1 MSLYSSLDIR
11 FADPI
16 SALSFNENF
25 LISGSMLGRI
35 SVYNLKTKKENIVA
49 ELSSENI
56 TGVDFESSTKCSL
69 SVGDEAI
76 IRYTLDEEDRKID
89 FYTTKNYSN
98 EGTHKQKCETMYTM
112 LTNGKLLLFELDQ
125 VAESGVINIV
135 SSLKTLRI
143 KDVIEDVVN
152 EYEVEMSNY
161 SVPFEF
167 TGTRFLWVE
176 FLNEKDRNICCYD
189 LEKNEKFQYPLTK
202 QFGHI
207 SFAKLYR
214 DNIIL
219 VKDLNICEIRK
230 MDSNF
235 TLIKSFE
242 SNGDEVIAFNTYTYK
257 KTINI
262 NDDFNKKEKEMIEI
276 KDEKDKNL
284 HFNEDNNDK
293 NLGNNEINYKHKGD
307 IINHEHNENDSVLVI
322 IMIDI
327 DGNVNTIENM
337 EFMNTKFNMY
347 QIKDISQETKDKM
360 FFSMGYPYLVKADKK
375 YIVVSTDFGVF
386 IFNNSS

>member
-56 TGVDFESSTKCSL
+56 TGVDFEGPLKCSL

-76 IRYTLDEEDRKID
+76 IRYTLDEEDKKID
-89 FYTTKNYSN
+89 FLSTKNYSN

-112 LTNGKLLLFELDQ
+112 LSNGKLLLFELDQ
-125 VAESGVINIV
+125 VAESGVINII

-167 TGTRFLWVE
+167 TGSRFLWVE

-189 LEKNEKFQYPLTK
+189 LEKNEKYQHPLTK

-207 SFAKLYR
+207 SFAKLYK

-219 VKDLNICEIRK
+219 IKDLNICEIRK

-257 KTINI
+257 RSINI

-276 KDEKDKNL
+276 KEDKDKKL
-284 HFNEDNNDK
+284 YFNDDIKDKKLNNNDV
-293 NLGNNEINYKHKGD
+293 NYKHKND
-307 IINHEHNENDSVLVI
+307 IISNDNEENDTILVI

-327 DGNVNTIENM
+327 DGNVNTIENL
-337 EFMNTKFNMY
+337 EIMNTKFNMY
-347 QIKDISQETKDKM
+347 QIKDISQDTKDKM
-360 FFSMGYPYLVKADKK
+360 FFSMGYPYLVKADKRF
-375 YIVVSTDFGVF
+375 IVVSSDFGVF
-386 IFNNSS
+386 IFNNI